1 MYIMKRKT
9 IKMKNKKNKYYR
21 IFDKY
26 SRNKTYLTKKE
37 IIKLMKKEFKLSYS
51 SNVVISLMNIWGKRV
66 NQSKVILKEEF
77 HKLFKKPDGFFRDI
91 LI

>member
-1 MYIMKRKT
+1 MKRKT

>member
-1 MYIMKRKT
+1 MKRKT

-51 SNVVISLMNIWGKRV
+51 SNVVISLMNFWG
-66 NQSKVILKEEF
+66 
-77 HKLFKKPDGFFRDI
+77 
-91 LI
+91 

>member
-1 MYIMKRKT
+1 
-9 IKMKNKKNKYYR
+9 MKNKKNKYYR

-37 IIKLMKKEFKLSYS
+37 ISKLMKKEFKLSYT

>member
-1 MYIMKRKT
+1 
-9 IKMKNKKNKYYR
+9 MKNKKNKYYR

-37 IIKLMKKEFKLSYS
+37 IIKLMKKDFKLSYS

>member
-37 IIKLMKKEFKLSYS
+37 IIKLMKKEFKL
-51 SNVVISLMNIWGKRV
+51 
-66 NQSKVILKEEF
+66 
-77 HKLFKKPDGFFRDI
+77 
-91 LI
+91 

>member
-1 MYIMKRKT
+1 
-9 IKMKNKKNKYYR
+9 MKNKKNKYYR

-66 NQSKVILKEEF
+66 KQSKVILKEEF

>member
-66 NQSKVILKEEF
+66 NQSKVILKEDF
-77 HKLFKKPDGFFRDI
+77 TFSACG
-91 LI
+91 

>member
-1 MYIMKRKT
+1 
-9 IKMKNKKNKYYR
+9 MKNKKNKYYR

>member
-1 MYIMKRKT
+1 MKRKT

-26 SRNKTYLTKKE
+26 SRNKTHLTKKE